1 MGIRTRAVT
10 TVLAALAP
18 AVAALGVPGPAA
30 ADSVIVGG
38 RQVQSSSSPWVV
50 ALASRERFGN
60 ERSGQFCGG
69 VLVGPSTVLT
79 AAHCMGKD
87 VLGASPAEV
96 KDLRVIVGRTDL
108 RGRAGREMATSKVW
122 INPEYDATTNAGD
135 FAILKLRGMTPS
147 SYVLPMAGL
156 GDRAYQ
162 PGTGASVY
170 GWGDTTGNGTYSSV
184 LRAARV
190 QVMQDSACKRA
201 YPKSVD
207 GTYDGGS
214 MLCAGTRQGGHD
226 ACQGDS
232 GGPLVANGRLVG
244 LVSWGTGCG
253 EPGKPG
259 VYTRVSAA
267 EQAVMAQGG

>member
-10 TVLAALAP
+10 TVLAAIAP

-87 VLGASPAEV
+87 VLGASPDEV

-108 RGRAGREMATSKVW
+108 RSRAGREMATSKVW
-122 INPEYDATTNAGD
+122 INPGYDATTNAGD
-135 FAILKLRGMTPS
+135 FAIVRLRGMIPS
-147 SYVLPMAGL
+147 NYALPMAGL
-156 GDRAYQ
+156 GDRSYQ

-207 GTYDGGS
+207 GTYDGAS
-214 MLCAGTRQGGHD
+214 MLCAGTQQGGHD

-267 EQAVMAQGG
+267 KQAVMAQGG

>member
-1 MGIRTRAVT
+1 MGIRIRAVT
-10 TVLAALAP
+10 TVLAAIAP
-18 AVAALGVPGPAA
+18 AVAVLGVPGPAA

-38 RQVQSSSSPWVV
+38 RQVQASSSPWVV
-50 ALASRERFGN
+50 ALASRERFGD

-87 VLGASPAEV
+87 VLGASPDAV
-96 KDLRVIVGRTDL
+96 PDLRVIVGRTDL
-108 RGRAGREMATSKVW
+108 RGRAGREMATRSVW
-122 INPEYDATTNAGD
+122 INPSYDATTNAGD
-135 FAILKLRGMTPS
+135 FAVVRLRGTAPGRA
-147 SYVLPMAGL
+147 LPMAGTY
-156 GDRAYQ
+156 DRAYR
-162 PGTGASVY
+162 PGTPAAVY

-190 QVMQDSACKRA
+190 QVMPDASCRRA

-207 GTYDGGS
+207 GTYDPAS
-214 MLCAGTRQGGHD
+214 MLCAGTQQGGHD

-253 EPGKPG
+253 EAGKPG

-267 EQAVMAQGG
+267 RQAVLGQGA

>member
-10 TVLAALAP
+10 TVLAVIAP
-18 AVAALGVPGPAA
+18 AVAALGAPGPAA

-38 RQVQSSSSPWVV
+38 QQVQSSASPWVV
-50 ALASRERFGN
+50 ALASRERFGD

-87 VLGASPAEV
+87 VLGASPDAV

-122 INPEYDATTNAGD
+122 INPAYDATTNAGD
-135 FAILKLRGMTPS
+135 FAIVKLRGMAPS
-147 SYVLPMAGL
+147 DYALPMAGL

-162 PGTGASVY
+162 PGTGATVY

-207 GTYDGGS
+207 GTYDGAS
-214 MLCAGTRQGGHD
+214 MLCAGTQQGGHD

-267 EQAVMAQGG
+267 KQAVMAQGG